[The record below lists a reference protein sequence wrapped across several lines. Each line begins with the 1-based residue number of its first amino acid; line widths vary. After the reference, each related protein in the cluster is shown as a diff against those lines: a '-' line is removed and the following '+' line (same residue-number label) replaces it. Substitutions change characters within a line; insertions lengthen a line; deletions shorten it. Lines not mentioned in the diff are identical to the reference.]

1 MYISNHFHVS
11 PMFICHLFP
20 KQNNT
25 LKGLFWNPKPF
36 AKNLKHLRGCVL
48 WVILDADGNFH
59 SKNHHHLSIPP
70 NLGGQICCFTFFLFA
85 SKKNS
90 RKSKIIFSSWF
101 QPKSCTWDVW
111 KKPVVNHGDFSYLSL
126 NWKIPLQ
133 VERLVHL
140 ENDRFPSSKSSRVPL
155 PGEACQTL

>member
-11 PMFICHLFP
+11 PMFICHFFP

-25 LKGLFWNPKPF
+25 LKGLFGNPKPF

-70 NLGGQICCFTFFLFA
+70 NLGGQICCFTFFLLHRKRTVANPRSFSA
-85 SKKNS
+85 VDFNQNPAPEMYGKTG
-90 RKSKIIFSSWF
+90 RKSWGF
-101 QPKSCTWDVW
+101 QLPF
-111 KKPVVNHGDFSYLSL
+111 P
-126 NWKIPLQ
+126 Q
-133 VERLVHL
+133 L
-140 ENDRFPSSKSSRVPL
+140 ENALSKL
-155 PGEACQTL
+155 NGWFT